1 VEALIQN
8 IINALSLSSL
18 YALIALGM
26 AIIFG
31 IMRLMNFAQGD
42 FIMVGGYAIVVLAD
56 LPWPLKVVATLLAV
70 VALALAVERL
80 AFRPVRDSDPATL
93 LVTSFAVAF
102 LLQNLALIIF
112 GSLAKATTLSPFL
125 LEVWRIGEIAVP
137 KRDVAMIITT
147 LVLLV
152 GLVAFLDRTAIGVQM
167 RAASEDFRM
176 TQLLGVNANKIVA
189 SAFAVSGLLAA
200 VAGLFLV
207 STTGTVSWN
216 MGLNPLLVG
225 FIASVIGGLGSLRGA
240 VLGGFALGTI
250 TVMLQAYLPLEL
262 RPYRDAF
269 AYSAVLL
276 ILLLRPDGL
285 IVERT
290 AKARI

>member
-1 VEALIQN
+1 
-8 IINALSLSSL
+8 
-18 YALIALGM
+18 M

-42 FIMVGGYAIVVLAD
+42 FIMVGGYAIVILAD
-56 LPWPLKVVATLLAV
+56 LPWPLKVLATLLVV

-125 LEVWRIGEIAVP
+125 LEVWRIGDLAVP
-137 KRDVAMIITT
+137 KRDVVMIITT
-147 LVLLV
+147 LLLLA
-152 GLVAFLDRTAIGVQM
+152 GLVAFLDRTATGVQM

-276 ILLLRPDGL
+276 ILLLRPEGL

-290 AKARI
+290 AKERV

>member
-42 FIMVGGYAIVVLAD
+42 FIMVGGYAIVILAD
-56 LPWPLKVVATLLAV
+56 LPWPLKVLATLLVV

-125 LEVWRIGEIAVP
+125 LEVWRIGDLAVP
-137 KRDVAMIITT
+137 KRDVVMIITT
-147 LVLLV
+147 LLLLA
-152 GLVAFLDRTAIGVQM
+152 GLVAFLDRTATGVQM

-276 ILLLRPDGL
+276 ILLLRPEGL

-290 AKARI
+290 AKERV